1 MKGTN
6 CAAGAHSQRLL
17 VSQSRQQ
24 AERIALLQKTQRHR
38 RSAGCMCRTMKGRMS
53 SLKLSYSPPGWKRS
67 GRQLSG
73 SCQLLCTACKQH
85 AR

>member
-6 CAAGAHSQRLL
+6 CAAGAHSQRLI

-24 AERIALLQKTQRHR
+24 AEKIVLLTKFLRRR
-38 RSAGCMCRTMKGRMS
+38 RSAGCMSHTMKGRMS
-53 SLKLSYSPPGWKRS
+53 SLKPSYSPPGWKRS